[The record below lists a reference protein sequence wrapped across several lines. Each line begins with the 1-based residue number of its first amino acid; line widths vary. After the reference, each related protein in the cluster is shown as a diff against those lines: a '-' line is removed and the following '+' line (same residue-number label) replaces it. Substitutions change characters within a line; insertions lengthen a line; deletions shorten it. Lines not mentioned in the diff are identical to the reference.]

1 MIQAALEAKEAVQ
14 KEEEADEEQGLWHKV
29 EWKMAHTV
37 FERTE
42 LSLSE
47 RAKGRIGNNFYKVG
61 YRCPKCK
68 GNLHMIMY
76 PKGKE
81 FRIET
86 PEGVVLLAKACT
98 CAACHRFY
106 TPRPWKLLGDGDIY
120 LMDFEED
127 KKAYEDYLE
136 LMGRN
141 GEHEAQHRLRIG
153 VFPGGQ
159 IFLLMQR
166 QTAVIMNMR
175 TAESRRVSRMSNSH
189 LRNCARI
196 CQNIQM
202 QTLRNY

>member
-68 GNLHMIMY
+68 ENLHMIMY

-86 PEGVVLLAKACT
+86 PEGVVLWQKHVPVQRVT
-98 CAACHRFY
+98 
-106 TPRPWKLLGDGDIY
+106 
-120 LMDFEED
+120 DFIRR
-127 KKAYEDYLE
+127 AHGNFLE
-136 LMGRN
+136 T
-141 GEHEAQHRLRIG
+141 A
-153 VFPGGQ
+153 
-159 IFLLMQR
+159 IF
-166 QTAVIMNMR
+166 I
-175 TAESRRVSRMSNSH
+175 
-189 LRNCARI
+189 
-196 CQNIQM
+196 
-202 QTLRNY
+202 

>member
-127 KKAYEDYLE
+127 KKAYVTAS
-136 LMGRN
+136 M
-141 GEHEAQHRLRIG
+141 
-153 VFPGGQ
+153 
-159 IFLLMQR
+159 R
-166 QTAVIMNMR
+166 QTAVIMSMR
-175 TAESRRVSRMSNSH
+175 TAESRRVSRTSSSH

-196 CQNIQM
+196 CRNIQM

>member
-1 MIQAALEAKEAVQ
+1 
-14 KEEEADEEQGLWHKV
+14 
-29 EWKMAHTV
+29 
-37 FERTE
+37 
-42 LSLSE
+42 
-47 RAKGRIGNNFYKVG
+47 
-61 YRCPKCK
+61 
-68 GNLHMIMY
+68 MIMY

-141 GEHEAQHRLRIG
+141 GEHEANSRYNEYEDGRKPAG
-153 VFPGGQ
+153 VEDEQQP
-159 IFLLMQR
+159 LEELC
-166 QTAVIMNMR
+166 
-175 TAESRRVSRMSNSH
+175 ED
-189 LRNCARI
+189 LPEY
-196 CQNIQM
+196 
-202 QTLRNY
+202 LRNY